1 MKINLTLYFTKILSK
16 SYKVARHD
24 FRAFAMTTDMES
36 DNNWR
41 GVPLTEIWG
50 AQSPWGAPEFPLVA
64 PAFNHTVLYHIPS
77 SGCVPGDR
85 PPKPQNGQD
94 KWDHDFVRMPCSNQ
108 SLYPVE
114 DSSGETHLKKR
125 WGLIQSALW
134 KPVRNS
140 QELAEAILSYNTQ
153 FKNTWKFRA
162 LHKLFNEHLEEE
174 ESQYFFDV
182 TLPEIAKLA
191 LELPKLI
198 QSPIPLLKQHKNRSI
213 SLSQQQIS
221 SLLANAFFCTFPRRN
236 STKKSSEYASF
247 PHINF
252 NTLYETSGSDSILEK
267 LKCLCHYFRRVC
279 TKAPVGAVTFS
290 RRSVPPRRCPAWPQ
304 SAASLAAVPLHVA
317 AGGTIEDS
325 DGLVQ
330 MDFAN
335 KYLGG
340 GVLGYG
346 CVQEEIRFVISP
358 ELLVSMLFTEVLRPN
373 EALMVIGCERY
384 SEYSG
389 YGSSFR
395 WSGDLSDAAPLDSSS
410 RRRVCV
416 LALDALPYAN
426 AALQYRPP
434 AILRELNKAW
444 VGFTFYSEDQ
454 PTSTQYPGIATGN
467 WGCGAFGGTPQLK
480 TLIQLMACAE
490 ARRPMAYYTFND
502 VGIRDEFVNIY
513 NLLARYNVT
522 VGQLYRLI
530 TRFCTTDVRKGNLHG
545 FLQHAL
551 KTGQVPTCHTPDT
564 AGTGPA
570 SERTRPDTS
579 GPQPTEQARPTER
592 QTEVEEMD
600 VSDTLDVNELEL
612 SESLQKE
619 LLKQS
624 PDMFSQDES
633 DSQETQLLKY
643 SETVSKSTSTEA
655 NKMASCSNKMAASNS
670 KSLTTDL
677 FEEMSKLDQSN
688 GKLNLSK
695 SHTNILDDSVKST
708 NDSMD
713 MSETS
718 EQSKSDPSSEMK
730 RKMAKK
736 ITDYFSKKAI

>member
-1 MKINLTLYFTKILSK
+1 
-16 SYKVARHD
+16 
-24 FRAFAMTTDMES
+24 MTTDMES

-64 PAFNHTVLYHIPS
+64 PAFNQTVLYHIPS

-134 KPVRNS
+134 KPIRNS
-140 QELAEAILSYNTQ
+140 QELAAAILSYNTQ

-182 TLPEIAKLA
+182 TLPEIVKLA

-252 NTLYETSGSDSILEK
+252 NTLYETSGSDSVLEK

-290 RRSVPPRRCPAWPQ
+290 RRSVPPRRCPVWAQ

-317 AGGTIEDS
+317 ASGTIEDS

-330 MDFAN
+330 LDFAN

-346 CVQEEIRFVISP
+346 CVQEEIRFVICP

-373 EALMVIGCERY
+373 EALMIIGCERY
-384 SEYSG
+384 SKYSG
-389 YGSSFR
+389 YGSSFQ
-395 WSGDLSDAAPLDSSS
+395 WSGDHSDATPLDSSC
-410 RRRVCV
+410 RRRAGV
-416 LALDALPYAN
+416 LALDALPYA
-426 AALQYRPP
+426 AAPLQYRPP
-434 AILRELNKAW
+434 AVARELNKAW
-444 VGFTFYSEDQ
+444 VGFTFYSEEQ
-454 PTSTQYPGIATGN
+454 PTATQYPGIATGN

-522 VGQLYRLI
+522 VGQLYQLI
-530 TRFCTTDVRKGNLHG
+530 ARFCKTDVRKGNLHG
-545 FLQHAL
+545 FIEHAL
-551 KTGQVPTCHTPDT
+551 KNGQLPPTCPTSDT
-564 AGTGPA
+564 AGSPA

-579 GPQPTEQARPTER
+579 VPSGQAEPTESTTR
-592 QTEVEEMD
+592 QTEVEKMD
-600 VSDTLDVNELEL
+600 VSDTLDANEVEL

-633 DSQETQLLKY
+633 DSQETQLLNH
-643 SETVSKSTSTEA
+643 SESVSKSTSTEV
-655 NKMASCSNKMAASNS
+655 NKMAASSNKMAASNS

-677 FEEMSKLDQSN
+677 FEEMNKLDQSN

-695 SHTNILDDSVKST
+695 THTNILDESVKV
-708 NDSMD
+708 NDVSMD
-713 MSETS
+713 SSENS
-718 EQSKSDPSSEMK
+718 EQNKSDPTSEMK

-736 ITDYFSKKAI
+736 ITDYFSKKVI